1 MSATTPSAEPW
12 RLHGLSVPGH
22 RHRSDNMPCQDA
34 FVCHRA
40 GPETFLLAVADG
52 AGSRRMSREGA
63 QLAVDLAPVSFLSS
77 ASLPREPR
85 AVRAF
90 LRGRFTALRAE
101 FLRYARPRPDDYAT
115 TLTVVVHT
123 PHWLG
128 YLSVGDGFA
137 MLRAGFSGGEP
148 QFHLLPQPAP
158 VSEYSNEAFFVT
170 SEDAADRLETACVVD
185 DGITGILLST
195 DGLTQAAVEFPGND
209 NRRARHA
216 FVSKVLG
223 AMERPEVPAEQEA
236 AELARLLRSRRLA
249 ADNADDKTLIRAVR
263 S

>member
-1 MSATTPSAEPW
+1 MTETSALW
-12 RLHGLSVPGH
+12 RLHGVSVTGH

-34 FVCHRA
+34 YVCQSI
-40 GPETFLLAVADG
+40 GPDTFLLAVADG
-52 AGSRRMSREGA
+52 AGSRPMSREGA
-63 QLAVDLAPVSFLSS
+63 RLAVKLAHLYFLSHS
-77 ASLPREPR
+77 SLPRDPR
-85 AVRAF
+85 AVRHF
-90 LRGRFTALRAE
+90 LRRGFTSLRAD
-101 FLRYARPRPDDYAT
+101 FLRYAQPRPEDYAT

-123 PHWLG
+123 RHWLG

-137 MLRAGFSGGEP
+137 VLRAGTSGGVP

-170 SEDAADRLETACVVD
+170 SEDAAERLETACVVD
-185 DGITGILLST
+185 DEITGILLST

-209 NRRARHA
+209 SKRAKHT

-223 AMERPEVPAEQEA
+223 AMERPEVPPEQEE
-236 AELARLLRSRRLA
+236 AELTRLLSSRRLA